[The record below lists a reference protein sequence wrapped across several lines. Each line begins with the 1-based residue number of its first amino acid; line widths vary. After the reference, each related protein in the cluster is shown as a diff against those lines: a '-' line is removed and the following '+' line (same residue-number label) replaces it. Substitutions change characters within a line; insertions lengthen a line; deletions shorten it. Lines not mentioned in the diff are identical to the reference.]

1 MGSLV
6 AFIGLFGDEF
16 EAGAMLG
23 FARVVLLAGAVLG
36 EAGLAW
42 FDDLAAVFFLTGPG
56 GVEGSV
62 GADFVGADF
71 RAELIGDDDGAGTV
85 TAGVVV
91 GICADVGGVEG
102 FGAGAL
108 FFLLRLKHEMEKAL
122 LETRFTSIQLQLA
135 EKSW

>member
-1 MGSLV
+1 METSPGFTRVFQMGSFLDV
-6 AFIGLFGDEF
+6 
-16 EAGAMLG
+16 
-23 FARVVLLAGAVLG
+23 RGAVSVG
-36 EAGLAW
+36 GVCVG
-42 FDDLAAVFFLTGPG
+42 AAVVDA
-56 GVEGSV
+56 GV
-62 GADFVGADF
+62 DFVTDF
-71 RAELIGDDDGAGTV
+71 VADDDGAVAVSAGLDV
-85 TAGVVV
+85 LVGDIGVVFIFVGVVV